1 MTPRRARM
9 GRLTVE
15 RSGGPSESDSD
26 RVPVPVPV
34 LLLSLSDDKKQ
45 KNSLPVHSEALD
57 G

>member
-26 RVPVPVPV
+26 RVPVPV